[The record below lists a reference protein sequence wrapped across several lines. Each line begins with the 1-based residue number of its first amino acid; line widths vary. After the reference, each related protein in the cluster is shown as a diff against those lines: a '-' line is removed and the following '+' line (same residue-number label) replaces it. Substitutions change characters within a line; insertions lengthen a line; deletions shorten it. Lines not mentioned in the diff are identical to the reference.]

1 MKITKKRNGEPK
13 MEMKNQVK
21 DYLQT
26 NDIDIGFQDL
36 TDLVIDKKNCVFCGS
51 CISLCPRIGMNEKEP
66 KLLEYDP
73 ECSTCFRYCPR
84 TYFPTEMFEEELFN
98 GNASKN
104 YSIGYYQKL
113 VAAKS
118 NDEAILKRAQ
128 NGGVVSTLLIHAL
141 DSGVID
147 GVLLTDKDD
156 NWNPKPVI
164 ARTPEEI
171 LSCVGS
177 KYTIS
182 PTLITYR
189 EAIREFKLKKLAFVG
204 VPCQINAVRKLQ
216 LSSPLSEEYGKFKLI
231 IGLYCYS
238 NYTYDLLKTFVQGE
252 LGIPLNTVKKFD
264 ISKGKFY
271 VYMKDGSVKQVP
283 IKMTKQYTW
292 NSCHYCKDFSAEI
305 ADISVGS
312 AGALS
317 DDWNSVLLRTD
328 IGVKIFNDTVK
339 SNNLITSDNID
350 FVKIEKTAY
359 RKKTRITQI
368 DEKMLNTM
376 RLLDLSEVE
385 IKTYTSLM
393 SLGQASE
400 SLLSEVMKVEKNL
413 VISALESLKQR
424 EWVLSSNGIY
434 ISVDPTLV
442 INNEISKL
450 RKKFLEKIGILN
462 SEVLPELESIF
473 VRNNI
478 NQMRHKK
485 EL

>member
-1 MKITKKRNGEPK
+1 

-21 DYLQT
+21 NYLQT
-26 NDIDIGFQDL
+26 HDIDIGFQAL
-36 TDLVIDKKNCVFCGS
+36 NDLVIDKQNCVFCGA
-51 CISLCPRIGMNEKEP
+51 CITLCPRIGMNEKEP

-84 TYFPTEMFEEELFN
+84 TYFPTEMFEKELFN
-98 GNASKN
+98 GDANRS
-104 YSIGYYQKL
+104 YSLGYYQKL

-118 NDEAILKRAQ
+118 NDEAVLKITQ
-128 NGGVVSTLLIHAL
+128 NGGVVSSLLIHAL
-141 DSGVID
+141 DSGLID

-156 NWNPKPVI
+156 KWFPKPVI
-164 ARTPEEI
+164 ARTPDEI

-189 EAIREFKLKKLAFVG
+189 EAIREYKLERLAFVG
-204 VPCQINAVRKLQ
+204 LPCHIQAVRKLQ
-216 LSSPLSEEYGKFKLI
+216 LSSPLSDEYGKFKLI
-231 IGLYCYS
+231 IGLYCFS

-252 LGIPLNTVKKFD
+252 LGIPLSNVEKFD
-264 ISKGKFY
+264 VSEGKFY
-271 VYMKDGSVKQVP
+271 VYTKDESVKQVP

-305 ADISVGS
+305 ADISIGS
-312 AGALS
+312 VGALS
-317 DDWNSVLLRTD
+317 NEWNSVLLRTD
-328 IGVKIFNDTVK
+328 IGLKIFNDTVK
-339 SNNLITSDNID
+339 TNKIISSDKVD
-350 FVKIEKTAY
+350 LLKIEKTAF

-368 DEKMLNTM
+368 DEKTLNTM
-376 RLLDLSEVE
+376 RLLDLSEFE
-385 IKTYTSLM
+385 IKIYTSLM

-400 SLLSEVMKVEKNL
+400 SLLSEVMKVDKKL
-413 VISALESLKQR
+413 VISALKSLKQH
-424 EWVLSSNGIY
+424 EWVISINGTFN
-434 ISVDPTLV
+434 SVDPTLV

-450 RKKFLEKIGILN
+450 RKEFLEKIGKLN
-462 SEVLPELESIF
+462 SEVLPKLESMF

-478 NQMRHKK
+478 NQIRHKK

>member
-1 MKITKKRNGEPK
+1 

-21 DYLQT
+21 NYLQT
-26 NDIDIGFQDL
+26 NDIDIGFQAL
-36 TDLVIDKKNCVFCGS
+36 NDLVIDKQNCVFCGA
-51 CISLCPRIGMNEKEP
+51 CITLCPRIGMNEKEP

-84 TYFPTEMFEEELFN
+84 TYFPTEMFEKELFN
-98 GNASKN
+98 GDANRS
-104 YSIGYYQKL
+104 YSLGYYQKL

-118 NDEAILKRAQ
+118 NDEAVLKITQ
-128 NGGVVSTLLIHAL
+128 NGGVVSSLLIHAL
-141 DSGVID
+141 DSGLID

-156 NWNPKPVI
+156 KWFPKPVI
-164 ARTPEEI
+164 ARTPDEI

-189 EAIREFKLKKLAFVG
+189 EAIREYKLERLAFVG
-204 VPCQINAVRKLQ
+204 LPCQIQAVRKLQ
-216 LSSPLSEEYGKFKLI
+216 LSSPLSDEYGKFKLI
-231 IGLYCYS
+231 IGLYCFS

-252 LGIPLNTVKKFD
+252 LGIPLSNVEKFD
-264 ISKGKFY
+264 VSEGKFY
-271 VYMKDGSVKQVP
+271 VYTKDESVKQVP

-305 ADISVGS
+305 ADISIGS
-312 AGALS
+312 VGALS
-317 DDWNSVLLRTD
+317 NEWNSVLLRTD
-328 IGVKIFNDTVK
+328 IGLKIFNDTVK
-339 SNNLITSDNID
+339 TNKIISSDKVD
-350 FVKIEKTAY
+350 LLKIEKTAF

-368 DEKMLNTM
+368 DEKTLNTM
-376 RLLDLSEVE
+376 RLLDLSEFE
-385 IKTYTSLM
+385 IKIYTSLM

-400 SLLSEVMKVEKNL
+400 SLLSEVMKVDKKL
-413 VISALESLKQR
+413 VISALKSLKQH
-424 EWVLSSNGIY
+424 EWVISINGTFN
-434 ISVDPTLV
+434 SLDPTLV

-450 RKKFLEKIGILN
+450 RKEFLEKIGKLN
-462 SEVLPELESIF
+462 SEVLPKLESMF

-478 NQMRHKK
+478 NQIRHKK

>member
-1 MKITKKRNGEPK
+1 

-21 DYLQT
+21 NYLQT
-26 NDIDIGFQDL
+26 NDIDIGFQAL
-36 TDLVIDKKNCVFCGS
+36 NDLVIDKQNCVFCGA
-51 CISLCPRIGMNEKEP
+51 CITLCPRIGMNEKEP

-84 TYFPTEMFEEELFN
+84 TYFPTEMFEKELFN
-98 GNASKN
+98 GDANRS
-104 YSIGYYQKL
+104 YSLGYYQKL

-118 NDEAILKRAQ
+118 NDEAVLKITQ
-128 NGGVVSTLLIHAL
+128 NGGVVSSLLIHAL
-141 DSGVID
+141 DSGLID

-156 NWNPKPVI
+156 EWFPKPVI
-164 ARTPEEI
+164 ARTPDEI

-189 EAIREFKLKKLAFVG
+189 EAIREYKLERLAFVG
-204 VPCQINAVRKLQ
+204 LPCHIQAVRKLQ
-216 LSSPLSEEYGKFKLI
+216 LSSPLSDEYGKFKLI
-231 IGLYCYS
+231 IGLYCFS

-252 LGIPLNTVKKFD
+252 LGIPLSNVEKFD
-264 ISKGKFY
+264 VSEGKFY
-271 VYMKDGSVKQVP
+271 VYTKDESVKQVP

-305 ADISVGS
+305 ADISIGS
-312 AGALS
+312 VGALS
-317 DDWNSVLLRTD
+317 NEWNSVLLRTD
-328 IGVKIFNDTVK
+328 IGLKIFNDTVK
-339 SNNLITSDNID
+339 TNKIISSDKVD
-350 FVKIEKTAY
+350 LLKIEKTAF

-368 DEKMLNTM
+368 DEKTLNTM
-376 RLLDLSEVE
+376 RLLDLSEFE
-385 IKTYTSLM
+385 IKIYTSLM

-400 SLLSEVMKVEKNL
+400 SLLSEVMKVDKKL
-413 VISALESLKQR
+413 VISALKSLKQH
-424 EWVLSSNGIY
+424 EWVISINGTFN
-434 ISVDPTLV
+434 SVDPTLV

-450 RKKFLEKIGILN
+450 RKEFLEKIGKLN
-462 SEVLPELESIF
+462 SEVLPKLESMF

-478 NQMRHKK
+478 NQIRHKK